1 MNIKEI
7 IVTYA
12 PIVSNVL
19 VSIGLPLLIKKAV
32 MNWFRNK
39 INETTSEKDYNSL
52 IKEIREVKKEIRQM
66 RGKE

>member
-1 MNIKEI
+1 MDIKEI
-7 IVTYA
+7 ITTYA

-32 MNWFRNK
+32 MNWFKNK